1 MADRVI
7 EILRSKYLVSPI
19 HYIGLQRI
27 EELEYPEEALREA
40 ILNSIVHKDYTGA
53 PIQMSINTLHDL
65 QTGIL
70 PNCFSRPDIL
80 RFGARELLR
89 YLTPVS
95 LPVCRNLLWRN
106 MPEVFR

>member
-19 HYIGLQRI
+19 RYLGLQRV

-53 PIQMSINTLHDL
+53 PIQMSRNIHHDL

-70 PNCFSRPDIL
+70 PNCFSRLDIL
-80 RFGARELLR
+80 RFGVVVLR
-89 YLTPVS
+89 KYLTPVS
-95 LPVCRNLLWRN
+95 LPVCLNLLWKN